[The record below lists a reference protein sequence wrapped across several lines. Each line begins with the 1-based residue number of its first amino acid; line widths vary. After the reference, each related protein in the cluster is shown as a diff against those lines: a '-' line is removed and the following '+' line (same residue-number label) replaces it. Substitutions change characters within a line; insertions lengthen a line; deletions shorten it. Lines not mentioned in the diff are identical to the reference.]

1 MPEDDDYGLSPD
13 KETKTIEPP
22 PVEYLPKKPWRYNPP
37 IGFTSFDT
45 FTYQLVT
52 GESATVPKPLAPP

>member
-22 PVEYLPKKPWRYNPP
+22 PVEYLPKKPWRYNAP
-37 IGFTSFDT
+37 IGLIGAGVISEFH
-45 FTYQLVT
+45 L
-52 GESATVPKPLAPP
+52 